1 MKALEII
8 ENESDV
14 PKFRDGT
21 KLTAEKQVTLW
32 TQVRANPTL
41 PSCAILKLAGSPDI
55 TVRHCNRLRIGWDLS
70 RPKGRPRKSD
80 PESQSENLPAPVR
93 QEENVP
99 YVGVH
104 LFSCYMEMQE
114 TLPMIL
120 EQLKLAREFHI
131 KENPTDSFPLL
142 DHKDDTLMR
151 RFKALFFAP
160 LFGVGKLIEY
170 DVKEH
175 ALRTV
180 IGNGFQSSTLNQFL
194 GHLERID
201 AAQWLMNALISSN
214 VHGYNI
220 GFIDGHMIP
229 FWSSVSM
236 HKGKITMLGRIMPGS
251 QAVVAHIETGQA
263 VYFDYHPPDTRLPS
277 IILDYCAE
285 IAALTGIGIFVI
297 DREVNSVA
305 MARAFTKNGL
315 GLLSMLDKNEYTDL
329 SDWDAKEI
337 GKLEDGS
344 KVYCGPWSEE
354 KKNKAKGRR
363 DDPRIF
369 VIVVKEKNE
378 KKNEE
383 KKLLPF
389 WGTPAVVEKVPY
401 LDWPSM
407 YSKRTEIQENS
418 FKRMKEH
425 GALTVN
431 FGTKKIESEDRHH
444 GRKVE
449 KLKVQLENIDGRIAK
464 KKEKIDE
471 QEKKVRESEEKSHGK
486 RLEQRENGL
495 AVMNAD
501 YKKVASKR
509 EDIEKKIKKL
519 GPPGKRSDRDFRK
532 QSIMTF
538 RTLLLENKLMAFMS
552 LLMGCITEAPRMGLE
567 SLIRLLFERSG
578 GFYETPSELVYL
590 VNMNGLSKTNTE
602 TMTKLIEG
610 VNKMGLKKDGKPVR
624 ARARSR
630 AGP

>member
-1 MKALEII
+1 MKVAEII
-8 ENESDV
+8 ENELAV
-14 PKFRDGT
+14 PEFRDGT

-41 PSCAILKLAGSPDI
+41 TSCAILKLAGSPDV
-55 TVRHCNRLRIGWDLS
+55 TVRHCNRLRIGWGLN

-93 QEENVP
+93 QEENIP
-99 YVGVH
+99 CVGVH
-104 LFSCYMEMQE
+104 IFSCYMEMQE
-114 TLPMIL
+114 TYAMIL
-120 EQLKLAREFHI
+120 EQLKLAIEFYI
-131 KENPTDSFPLL
+131 DENPADSFPLL

-194 GHLERID
+194 GNLERID
-201 AAQWLMNALISSN
+201 AAQWLMNALIAFN

-220 GFIDGHMIP
+220 CFIDGHMIP

-297 DREVNSVA
+297 DREVNSLS

-315 GLLSMLDKNEYTDL
+315 GLLSMLDKNEYKDL

-354 KKNKAKGRR
+354 KKNKAKGPR

-401 LDWPSM
+401 LDWPSL
-407 YSKRTEIQENS
+407 YSQRTEIQENS

-425 GALTVN
+425 GALATN

-444 GRKVE
+444 TRKVE
-449 KLKVQLENIDGRIAK
+449 KLTDKLKKIDKRVAK
-464 KKEKIDE
+464 KKEKIEE
-471 QEKKVRESEEKSHGK
+471 QEKKVRESETKDHGK
-486 RLEQRENGL
+486 LLEIRRNSL
-495 AVMNAD
+495 AVLQAECE
-501 YKKVASKR
+501 KVTSKR
-509 EDIEKKIKKL
+509 EDINKGIKNL
-519 GPPGKRSDRDFRK
+519 GTPGKRSDRDFRK
-532 QSIMTF
+532 QSIMTL
-538 RTLLLENKLMAFMS
+538 RTLLLENSLMAFMA
-552 LLMGCITEAPRMGLE
+552 LLMGYITEAPRMGLD
-567 SLIRLLFERSG
+567 SLIRLLFERNG
-578 GFYETPSELVYL
+578 GFYETPSELVYF
-590 VNMNGLSKTNTE
+590 VNMNGLSKSNRE
-602 TMTKLIEG
+602 TMHKLIEG
-610 VNKMGLKKDGKPVR
+610 INKMGLKRDGKPVSAR
-624 ARARSR
+624 ARARPS
-630 AGP
+630 P